1 MPGIVYDARKIKAYE
16 GLLTRGVYADR
27 EESWLNTLWEGLV
40 REEEMMEE
48 FMFYLDHHTFLDAYK
63 CGNFSM
69 TDLYVWQINRY
80 NLIGDTGKNTSVCN
94 KEEMALK
101 AFWAM
106 LEMRRDPEA
115 YVKRI
120 TLGQGMD
127 QLQ

>member
-16 GLLTRGVYADR
+16 GLLTLGVYADR

-80 NLIGDTGKNTSVCN
+80 NLIGDTGKT
-94 KEEMALK
+94 
-101 AFWAM
+101 
-106 LEMRRDPEA
+106 PP
-115 YVKRI
+115 YVIRKKWR
-120 TLGQGMD
+120 
-127 QLQ
+127 